1 MLSARDIFATSGTL
15 AVVAGPLQLAYQINH
30 ATQIATTQ
38 ARAEYSAGW
47 RGVDSTRQSENFA
60 EVLAK
65 SIYSPSELKPSE
77 ILELDA
83 YYTGIMDQ
91 IQSAKVNWETGSRT
105 SHWQVSV
112 DFLAPSYFG
121 NEFAHAWWKLAKQGY
136 AKSEGEDFVARIDA
150 AIAASD
156 PHRQEQMISA
166 LQKTPN

>member
-65 SIYSPSELKPSE
+65 SIYNPNELKPSE
-77 ILELDA
+77 IPELDA
-83 YYTGIMDQ
+83 NYTGILDQ
-91 IQSAKVNWETGSRT
+91 VQSAKVNWETGSRT
-105 SHWQVSV
+105 SHWKVSV
-112 DFLAPSYFG
+112 DFDG
-121 NEFAHAWWKLAKQGY
+121 KRFAENHELSQFSGY
-136 AKSEGEDFVARIDA
+136 I
-150 AIAASD
+150 
-156 PHRQEQMISA
+156 
-166 LQKTPN
+166 